1 MNISTY
7 SKFNGIILTEEK
19 NGSRRSL
26 KFNNRLAARLLRLLT
41 PLSVYGRLEKSG
53 QHCPAFTA
61 SQNTLQTLQNARPA

>member
-26 KFNNRLAARLLRLLT
+26 KFNNRLAAEAAKAANASIRIWKARKIGAALPSLY
-41 PLSVYGRLEKSG
+41 S
-53 QHCPAFTA
+53 FTEYF
-61 SQNTLQTLQNARPA
+61 TDFTEC